1 MSGKSFVHAHVHTDY
16 SALDGAAKIQSL
28 VEKVVEL
35 GQPGV
40 AVTDHG
46 NAQGTHELWKVAKEH
61 DINAILGQEFYV
73 APSGYSRTYR
83 SPVFYGDSWGE
94 DKKERSNDV
103 SGNGAYTHMTI
114 WAENNDGKF
123 NLFKLSTL
131 AYLEGK
137 YMKPRIDV
145 ESLSEYSKGLIGTTG
160 CPSGEIQTRLR
171 LGQWDEAIKYAS
183 QMQDILGK
191 DNYYCEIMDHG
202 LEIERVV
209 KPDLLRLSKELK
221 IPLIATNDTHYV
233 SSDQVE
239 SHDHLLCISGGSTI
253 DAEKR
258 FKFSGNSYYIKSA
271 EEMRELFKDH
281 PEACD
286 NTLELN
292 ERCNVS
298 FDENADLMPKYD
310 VPEGTT
316 DKEFLSQEV
325 IRLIPNR
332 VAKWDTMDE
341 EKQNIYFKQAEYECG
356 IINLMGFAS
365 YFLVVADFVQ
375 WAKDNKI
382 AVGPG
387 RGCLTEETNVL
398 TPQGYVEIKTIKPG
412 DEVYD
417 TEGTIVVVPE
427 TFAYP
432 VEDENLITLSTEN
445 GTKKSLTV
453 DHKIL
458 VKKTSAY
465 GNNTEWIKAKDLIV
479 GDKMV
484 IPKRNLSKNPARAQ
498 SAKDLG
504 ELVAL
509 LHARTTYQGT
519 QVRFDDVDSAN
530 RAKSLFKS
538 AYNRELKSEEH
549 TVIDDSALAYLADQ
563 SLDDTLNGLLHQ
575 DKNHHQALGFVTGL
589 ASLGYVGYLDNDQY
603 KIFEQVSKGVGA
615 YFSDGVAL
623 CLEDNGSDAFYNEII
638 SIQSDSYEGEVYDFT
653 VPTTH
658 SYVTDSGI
666 VHNSAGGC
674 LVAYALSI
682 TDLDP
687 IKHGLIFERF
697 LNPDRVSMPDI
708 DIDFDDKRRGE
719 VIEYVTNKYGQDKVS
734 QIITYT
740 MIKAKSALKDA
751 TRILDFPYALG
762 DTLSKK
768 LPPDV
773 AGKGMKLYEI
783 YDVDH
788 ERYGEA
794 EDFRG
799 FIEKGTALFSPQMCK
814 RVLEVALGIE
824 GYLRTTGIHAAGVIM
839 SSHPIAGI
847 IPMMDPS
854 TADKESSKEDKKK
867 KKKKKTEEAPVL
879 TTVTQYD
886 YPTCESL
893 GLLKMDFL
901 GLRNL
906 TIITD
911 ALSYVK
917 ENHGVEMTLDD
928 IIHSELDDKKTYE
941 LLQRGEASSIF
952 QLESAGMRSL
962 LKSMAPTGF
971 NDIVAVLALYRP
983 GPMGMDSHIAYADR
997 KNDREPVT
1005 PIHPE
1010 LEEPLKEIL
1019 GETFGLIIYQEQIMQ
1034 IAQKVAGYSLA
1045 QADLLRR
1052 AMGKKKKSELDKQEE
1067 NFVNGMKERGY
1078 SKEAFQALWD
1088 TLLPFAD
1095 YAFNKCVAGDTQVKL
1110 SASGSDSNGY
1120 VTVEELYNRLHVDL
1134 LPPSTRWEGQK
1145 HTGACLHCK
1154 REDRP
1159 AMWRGRCKACKS
1171 WYIKFNNSGLKAMS
1185 MDSDGRIRPRRVKD
1199 VHYNGEKEAFKVTLS
1214 DGKHITSTF
1223 DHRHMTPDG
1232 WKQVVDLNVGDLLLT
1247 MGGVDNAI
1255 SSDKYNYRLTE
1266 GEKTYAGSRLP
1277 TQERVREDSVGYIDG
1292 GSVLLKEWTETQE
1305 WSCTV
1310 EGCDKKKES
1319 GDRIERAH
1327 LDGDR
1332 TNNDPS
1338 NLKMM
1343 CVSHHK
1349 KWDYENNGRLR
1360 RNQVGNRPIP
1370 VEIVSIENVGTIPVY
1385 DLEMDSDA
1393 GNESVEHSWVGNGIV
1408 THNSHSAGYALLSY
1422 TTAYLKA
1429 HYPEEYMAAVLT
1441 SVSGTPDK
1449 TAIYLNEC
1457 KKMGIEVNPPSISLS
1472 DKNYSAKMKKILFG
1486 LNSVRG
1492 LGEQTVDDILKYRTQ
1507 TNYCSVPSMLEN
1519 LPVGALNKKVFEG
1532 LIFGGALDEF
1542 GYTRRGLN
1550 ENLVPML
1557 SNVKKRRNEQ
1567 EDGEVSLFEAYEV
1580 ELPEIHIPDVREYS
1594 KKEKLSRE
1602 RHILGL
1608 YLSDHPLSS
1617 MGATLESQADRTILD
1632 IRSNPPRESSDFGAG
1647 EKTVIAGVI
1656 TSAVEKTTRKGE
1668 KMLTAT
1674 VEDVTGEID
1683 IIAFPK
1689 TYKAMGEIVQDDI
1702 YKIAGTI
1709 RNEEDRG
1716 ISMIVDSY
1724 ETLEIDEETGKVPM
1738 WLKMY
1743 DKEATEDSVDEL
1755 KEILQR
1761 NPGETP
1767 VRVSMKRSDGSV
1779 VNIRLGS
1786 EYTVKSSP
1794 VFSQK
1799 LMALFGSKI
1808 FGKW

>member
-46 NAQGTHELWKVAKEH
+46 NSQGTHELWKVAKEH

-73 APSGYSRTYR
+73 APSGYSRTHR

-417 TEGTIVVVPE
+417 TEGTIVVVPK

-453 DHKIL
+453 DHKVL
-458 VKKTSAY
+458 VKRASAY

-589 ASLGYVGYLDNDQY
+589 ASLGYVGSLDNDQY

-867 KKKKKTEEAPVL
+867 KKKTEEAPVL

-1095 YAFNKCVAGDTQVKL
+1095 YAFNK
-1110 SASGSDSNGY
+1110 
-1120 VTVEELYNRLHVDL
+1120 
-1134 LPPSTRWEGQK
+1134 
-1145 HTGACLHCK
+1145 
-1154 REDRP
+1154 
-1159 AMWRGRCKACKS
+1159 
-1171 WYIKFNNSGLKAMS
+1171 
-1185 MDSDGRIRPRRVKD
+1185 
-1199 VHYNGEKEAFKVTLS
+1199 
-1214 DGKHITSTF
+1214 
-1223 DHRHMTPDG
+1223 
-1232 WKQVVDLNVGDLLLT
+1232 
-1247 MGGVDNAI
+1247 
-1255 SSDKYNYRLTE
+1255 
-1266 GEKTYAGSRLP
+1266 
-1277 TQERVREDSVGYIDG
+1277 
-1292 GSVLLKEWTETQE
+1292 
-1305 WSCTV
+1305 
-1310 EGCDKKKES
+1310 
-1319 GDRIERAH
+1319 
-1327 LDGDR
+1327 
-1332 TNNDPS
+1332 
-1338 NLKMM
+1338 
-1343 CVSHHK
+1343 
-1349 KWDYENNGRLR
+1349 
-1360 RNQVGNRPIP
+1360 
-1370 VEIVSIENVGTIPVY
+1370 
-1385 DLEMDSDA
+1385 
-1393 GNESVEHSWVGNGIV
+1393 
-1408 THNSHSAGYALLSY
+1408 SHSAGYALLSY

>member
-46 NAQGTHELWKVAKEH
+46 NSQGTHELWKAAKEH

-73 APSGYSRTYR
+73 APSGYSRTHR
-83 SPVFYGDSWGE
+83 SPVFYGESGGE
-94 DKKERSNDV
+94 DKRERSNDV

-137 YMKPRIDV
+137 YMKPRIDI

-233 SSDQVE
+233 NSDQVE

-325 IRLIPNR
+325 IRLIPDR

-341 EKQNIYFKQAEYECG
+341 EKQNAYFKQAEYECG

-417 TEGTIVVVPE
+417 TDGTIVVVPE

-432 VEDENLITLSTEN
+432 VEDENLITLNTEN

-453 DHKIL
+453 DHKVL
-458 VKKTSAY
+458 VKRESSY
-465 GNNTEWIKAKDLIV
+465 GNNTEWIKAKELAV

-484 IPKRNLSKNPARAQ
+484 IPKRNLSKNPARTQ

-504 ELVAL
+504 SLVAL
-509 LHARTTYQGT
+509 LHARTTHQGT
-519 QVRFDDVDSAN
+519 RVEFDDVDSVN
-530 RAKSLFKS
+530 RAKTLFKS
-538 AYNRELKSEEH
+538 AYNRELKSEEY
-549 TVIDDSALAYLADQ
+549 TVIDDAALAYLA
-563 SLDDTLNGLLHQ
+563 SHSFEDTLNGLLHQ
-575 DKNHHQALGFVTGL
+575 DKNHHQALGFVTEL
-589 ASLGYVGYLDNDQY
+589 ASLGYVGSLDNHQY

-615 YFSDGVAL
+615 YFSDGVDL
-623 CLEDNGSDAFYNEII
+623 CLEDNGSDVYYNEII

-658 SYVTDSGI
+658 SYITDSGI

-682 TDLDP
+682 TDIDP

-794 EDFRG
+794 EEFRDFV
-799 FIEKGTALFSPQMCK
+799 EKGTALFSPQMCK

-867 KKKKKTEEAPVL
+867 KKKTEEAPVL

-911 ALSYVK
+911 ALKYVK

-1095 YAFNKCVAGDTQVKL
+1095 YAFNK
-1110 SASGSDSNGY
+1110 
-1120 VTVEELYNRLHVDL
+1120 
-1134 LPPSTRWEGQK
+1134 
-1145 HTGACLHCK
+1145 
-1154 REDRP
+1154 
-1159 AMWRGRCKACKS
+1159 
-1171 WYIKFNNSGLKAMS
+1171 
-1185 MDSDGRIRPRRVKD
+1185 
-1199 VHYNGEKEAFKVTLS
+1199 
-1214 DGKHITSTF
+1214 
-1223 DHRHMTPDG
+1223 
-1232 WKQVVDLNVGDLLLT
+1232 
-1247 MGGVDNAI
+1247 
-1255 SSDKYNYRLTE
+1255 
-1266 GEKTYAGSRLP
+1266 
-1277 TQERVREDSVGYIDG
+1277 
-1292 GSVLLKEWTETQE
+1292 
-1305 WSCTV
+1305 
-1310 EGCDKKKES
+1310 
-1319 GDRIERAH
+1319 
-1327 LDGDR
+1327 
-1332 TNNDPS
+1332 
-1338 NLKMM
+1338 
-1343 CVSHHK
+1343 
-1349 KWDYENNGRLR
+1349 
-1360 RNQVGNRPIP
+1360 
-1370 VEIVSIENVGTIPVY
+1370 
-1385 DLEMDSDA
+1385 
-1393 GNESVEHSWVGNGIV
+1393 
-1408 THNSHSAGYALLSY
+1408 SHSAGYALLSY

-1656 TSAVEKTTRKGE
+1656 TSAIEKTTRKGE